1 LKLETEQAALLP
13 EYLAAFGSLSKDRR
27 TEVTFGEIVK
37 GIITSGSL
45 VCQQIAAGS
54 AILSEAKE
62 GGQRVSRMARGES
75 TKRSTIDDETVMAAL
90 RKRGVERLAET
101 EEEELWLVADGSE
114 LRKPHARK
122 LPDMMQVKAL
132 DGRLV
137 PGYRTMNVLGM
148 VPGRRGILYHR
159 LFSNKEEDF
168 LSESLET
175 QKALKTVSQAM
186 QELKQSKSV
195 TWITDTGFDDVAVWR
210 TIWEQDEHVVC
221 RLKHTERLI
230 EYQNEKGHWVEGDI
244 QKARQRLVLL
254 AKARTEMVVRR
265 GRQRKAKRQPVTA
278 EIRACPVRLTY
289 QSNVRREGPGETLQ
303 KELWLVEVIV
313 PRTNLK
319 PWLLL
324 TDWPVLDEQN
334 AVRIFRMYRQR
345 WAVEDSFR
353 FIKDTLGWEDV
364 QLLDLQGI
372 RTMLAMGWVAAG
384 FLYELGVT
392 MEWEDVQLL
401 ARLGGW
407 IPRKDSKPGKIVLAR
422 GLRRLF
428 DMLVTQAVLERYRS
442 EHGDLPPQVAA
453 LLQPSPSGDL

>member
-1 LKLETEQAALLP
+1 MRLEAEQEALLP
-13 EYLAAFGSLSKDRR
+13 GYLGAFGRLSRDRR
-27 TEVTFGEIVK
+27 TEVTFGEIIK

-62 GGQRVSRMARGES
+62 GGQRVGRLARGES
-75 TKRSTIDDETVMAAL
+75 TKRSPINDETVTAVL
-90 RKRGVERLAET
+90 RECGVESLAAA
-101 EEEELWLVADGSE
+101 EEDEVWLIADGSE
-114 LRKPHARK
+114 LRKPYARK

-132 DGRLV
+132 DGGLV
-137 PGYRTMNVLGM
+137 PGYRTMNVLGI

-159 LFSNKEEDF
+159 LFSSKEEDF
-168 LSESLET
+168 LSESLEI
-175 QKALKTVSQAM
+175 QKALKTVSQAT
-186 QELKQSKSV
+186 EDLKQSKSV

-230 EYQNEKGHWVEGDI
+230 EYQNEEGRWVKGDI
-244 QKARQRLVLL
+244 EKARQRLALL

-265 GRQRKAKRQPVTA
+265 GRQKKAKRQPVTA

-289 QSNVRREGPGETLQ
+289 ESNVRREGPGETLQ
-303 KELWLVEVIV
+303 KELWLVVVIV

-353 FIKDTLGWEDV
+353 FIKDTLGWEEV

-428 DMLVTQAVLERYRS
+428 DMLVTQAVLDRYRS